1 MKFTDEQI
9 INCTL
14 VTLKH
19 LRIMYAYFAEE
30 AGTPELFETANELFE
45 DVTQMQ
51 RSTYD
56 LMIEQGWMSV
66 QAQTASTIEKSAQ
79 QLKNKIN
86 EMNS

>member
-1 MKFTDEQI
+1 MTFTDEQI

-14 VTLKH
+14 ISLKH

-30 AGTPELFETANELFE
+30 AGTPQLFETANELFE
-45 DVTQMQ
+45 EVTQMQ

-56 LMIEQGWMSV
+56 LMIEQGWMNV
-66 QAQTASTIEKSAQ
+66 QGQTASTIGKSAK

-86 EMNS
+86 EMK